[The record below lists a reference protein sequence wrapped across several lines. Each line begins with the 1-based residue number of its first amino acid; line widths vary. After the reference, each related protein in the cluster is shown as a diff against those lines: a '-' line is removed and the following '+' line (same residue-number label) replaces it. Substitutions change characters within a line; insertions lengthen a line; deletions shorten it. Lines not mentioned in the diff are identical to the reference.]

1 MDYTVK
7 DIKSIAKVS
16 VRTLHYYDEIGLLKP
31 SSISESGYRLYD
43 DSKLYRLQQI
53 LFFKELKFSLKE
65 IREMLDS
72 NGFDRKHALEM
83 QKELLFKEKKRIEDI
98 IESLDK
104 SLCEIRG
111 GEKVSKKEMF
121 NGFDITEIE
130 KHKEKYAKETKE
142 KYGESD
148 AYKESQ
154 EKTSKYKKEDW
165 QDVYK
170 DMESIFKSIGDNM
183 DKGVD
188 SLEVQELV
196 GKWRRFISNK
206 FYNCT
211 LEIFKGLGQMYIQ
224 DERFT
229 KNIDRT
235 KEGLS
240 AFLSEAIEIY
250 CNNLK

>member
-31 SSISESGYRLYD
+31 SSITESGYRLYD
-43 DSKLYRLQQI
+43 DGKIYRLQQI

-196 GKWRRFISNK
+196 GKWRQFISNK

>member
-16 VRTLHYYDEIGLLKP
+16 ARTLHYYDEIGLLKP
-31 SSISESGYRLYD
+31 SSITESGYRLYD

-65 IREMLDS
+65 ISEILDS
-72 NGFDRKHALEM
+72 NGFDREYALEM

-111 GEKVSKKEMF
+111 GEKMNKKEMF

-148 AYKESQ
+148 AYKESV
-154 EKTSKYKKEDW
+154 EKTIKYEKEDW
-165 QDVYK
+165 QDIYK
-170 DMESIFKSIGDNM
+170 EMESIFKSIGDNM
-183 DKGVD
+183 DKGAD

-196 GKWRRFISNK
+196 EAWRQFINDK

-211 LEIFKGLGQMYIQ
+211 LEIFEGLGQMYIQ
-224 DERFT
+224 DDRFT